1 MMLVQLGSADPGV
14 KLVGNAPGRVILL
27 TDVERRG
34 KFGSVSVV

>member
-1 MMLVQLGSADPGV
+1 MMLVQLGSAGV
-14 KLVGNAPGRVILL
+14 KLVGNAPGRVTLL